1 MTPFAKMLMAR
12 RGKTRPAP
20 APPTVPNAP
29 SKTVPALA
37 GSRPAFHGPSQP
49 SKAAAAAGVGAGS
62 MFHAGSK
69 KTRGG
74 QRRRPTFAPTTY

>member
-29 SKTVPALA
+29 AKTVRAVA
-37 GSRPAFHGPSQP
+37 GSRPAAHGPSQP
-49 SKAAAAAGVGAGS
+49 SKAASAAGVGAGA

-69 KTRGG
+69 KSRGA
-74 QRRRPTFAPTTY
+74 RRRSFAPTTY